1 MPTHK
6 EVTFLVIE
14 DDDLDFKTLTRSFR
28 NLRMVNPVRRAMDGL
43 DALNILRGENG
54 AERVEPPY
62 LIILDLTMPRM
73 SGFEFLDHLRID
85 PELSLDVVFILTSSD
100 SDEDITEAYRRHIA
114 GYIKKSDPENTFLE
128 ALSMIDTYWRVVEL
142 PK

>member
-1 MPTHK
+1 
-6 EVTFLVIE
+6 
-14 DDDLDFKTLTRSFR
+14 
-28 NLRMVNPVRRAMDGL
+28 MVNPVRRAMDGL